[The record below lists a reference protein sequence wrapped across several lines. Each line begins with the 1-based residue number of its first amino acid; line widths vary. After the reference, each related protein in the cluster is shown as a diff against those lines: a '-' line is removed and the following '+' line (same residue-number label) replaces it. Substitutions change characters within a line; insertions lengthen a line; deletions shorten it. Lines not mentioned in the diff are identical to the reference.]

1 MSVLTG
7 RRGQISIMVFV
18 TCAVLLLSFISPASA
33 VAGTWRLLTPSEAA
47 ATTHPESSL
56 NGVFMINGGT
66 SGKNTGKGWAVGN
79 HSLIFFWDGFS
90 WNQYAATAL
99 DCQLNSVNFGGPLNP
114 LSSIRDTSGWAV
126 GGSGHGVTCGNN
138 YNNAVALYWNGAGW
152 QNQTVQKTL
161 PVFVSANMTSVS
173 MVKPFGAVNSADTTV
188 DAFAVGGESDGGLA
202 HGVVWHFSGPPGGAQ
217 WQEVK
222 PATFLPAGTQLNG
235 IYMSSCASNPCT
247 TGATGIAVGNYLNPT
262 YPGIYQVTG
271 STITVLNSPVSV
283 NLHGVAM
290 SSLTNGWAVGD
301 SCTIIRTLDGTTW
314 TGPYGAPCG
323 GTPNLRSIV
332 MTSSSEGWIV
342 GDVVGSGPIVLH
354 GTSLDSASSAQWN
367 KVDATK
373 VTSTV
378 GLNAV
383 TFATSGGNL
392 WAVGAGGVAAF
403 CLNNCSSSSSV
414 WGTTSSPL
422 GGNYVQ
428 LNSVAM
434 DSDTDG
440 WAVGQLGPL
449 HTSAP
454 VVMQWNGYSW
464 NTAILSASVLGSTPL
479 LGVALSGGS
488 NGWAVGAQDVT
499 GKPSTVYWN
508 GNSWQ
513 TVTSS
518 LCNCNLTS
526 VFMRSGSEAWA
537 TGTSLPSG
545 PLTSL
550 WRSTSTGG
558 AFTPQPFNVVD
569 HNITLESITFDPS
582 NTQNG
587 WAVGFIPHSTGG
599 PVPVIVSTTND
610 GADNWATETKFA
622 TQNGYTLN
630 SVSFIDST
638 HGWAAGSGNP
648 TSGAGTTI
656 LNWNGFTWTPSSVIL
671 STATP
676 PINITSI
683 AVDSASPPDGW
694 AVGFDSLGYPVLLAY
709 DGSGWYQTTN
719 LVPTYFPLATRARL
733 TSLFLRSGTN
743 GLAVGSNVL
752 NGPFPNL
759 AVILHLDPPGGGPPP
774 PPPPSTTTSTSTL
787 VTTSTSVVSSST
799 SSTTSSVVSSTS
811 SSQTVAST
819 SVVTTTV
826 VSTPTTTSTSE
837 STSTSSTSSV
847 STPMTLPPIPGFP
860 WESII
865 AGIILGMTA
874 LAIVRRR
881 RK

>member
-7 RRGQISIMVFV
+7 HRGQISIMVFV
-18 TCAVLLLSFISPASA
+18 TCAVLLLSFISPANA

-47 ATTHPESSL
+47 PAPGTAASNL

-66 SGKNTGKGWAVGN
+66 SGKNTGKGWAVGD

-90 WNQYAATAL
+90 WNQYSAPAA

-114 LSSIRDTSGWAV
+114 LSSISATSGWAV
-126 GGSGHGVTCGNN
+126 GGSGVGGACGTNP
-138 YNNAVALYWNGAGW
+138 VALYWNGAGW
-152 QNQTVQKTL
+152 QSQTVQATL
-161 PVFVSANMTSVS
+161 VGLVSATMTSVS
-173 MVKPFGAVNSADTTV
+173 MVKPFGAVNSADTMV
-188 DAFAVGGESDGGLA
+188 DAWAVGGETDGGGT
-202 HGVVWHFSGPPGGAQ
+202 HGVVWHFVGSPGAGA
-217 WQEVK
+217 WIEIPA
-222 PATFLPAGTQLNG
+222 PATLPTGTQLNG
-235 IYMSSCASNPCT
+235 VYMSHCASNPCT
-247 TGATGIAVGNYLNPT
+247 TGADGIAVGNYFNGPNPGL
-262 YPGIYQVTG
+262 YKVSGG
-271 STITVLNSPVSV
+271 TITAITSPVTVNLNS
-283 NLHGVAM
+283 VAM
-290 SSLTNGWAVGD
+290 SSPTTGWAVGD
-301 SCTIIRTLDGTTW
+301 SCTIIRTPDGTTW
-314 TGPYGAPCG
+314 NAVFPKPCSG

-342 GDVVGSGPIVLH
+342 GDANGGAATILH
-354 GTSLDSASSAQWN
+354 GTSLDSSSSAVWSPIVSTQ
-367 KVDATK
+367 
-373 VTSTV
+373 VTSNV
-378 GLNAV
+378 GLNSV

-392 WAVGAGGVAAF
+392 WAVGASGVAAF
-403 CLNNCSSSSSV
+403 CLNNCGSQSGAI
-414 WGTTSSPL
+414 WATTSSPL
-422 GGNYVQ
+422 GGSYVQ

-449 HTSAP
+449 HTSPP

-464 NTAILSASVLGSTPL
+464 NTAILSSSLGSTPL

-488 NGWAVGAQDVT
+488 NGWAVGALGVT

-518 LCNCNLTS
+518 SCTCNLTS

-537 TGTSLPSG
+537 TATGG
-545 PLTSL
+545 PATF
-550 WRSTSTGG
+550 WPMWQSTSTGG
-558 AFTPQPFNVVD
+558 FFGIHPFAGVD
-569 HNITLESITFDPS
+569 PNMTLESVTFDPS
-582 NTQNG
+582 NNQNG
-587 WAVGFIPHSTGG
+587 WAVGFIPHSTFPLGGGG
-599 PVPVIVSTTND
+599 PVPVIVSTTSD
-610 GADNWATETKFA
+610 GADNWPTEAKFPA
-622 TQNGYTLN
+622 LSGFTLN
-630 SVSFIDST
+630 SVSFVDST
-638 HGWAAGSGNP
+638 HGWAAGS
-648 TSGAGTTI
+648 GTTI
-656 LNWNGFTWTPSSVIL
+656 LNWNGFTWNPSSVIL
-671 STATP
+671 TTP
-676 PINITSI
+676 SPPVNITSI
-683 AVDSASPPDGW
+683 QVDSVSPPDGW
-694 AVGFDSLGYPVLLAY
+694 AVGFDQAGRPVLLAY

-719 LVPTYFPLATRARL
+719 LVPSYFPSAAHARL
-733 TSLFLRSGTN
+733 TSLFLRSGTS

-752 NGPFPNL
+752 SGPFPNL

-774 PPPPSTTTSTSTL
+774 PPPSSTTSTSTV
-787 VTTSTSVVSSST
+787 VTTSTSVVSSS
-799 SSTTSSVVSSTS
+799 SSTTSSIISSSTS

-826 VSTPTTTSTSE
+826 ISTPTTTSTSE

-865 AGIILGMTA
+865 AGIIVGMTA

>member
-1 MSVLTG
+1 
-7 RRGQISIMVFV
+7 MVFV
-18 TCAVLLLSFISPASA
+18 TCAVLLLSFISPANA

-47 ATTHPESSL
+47 AAPGTAASNL
-56 NGVFMINGGT
+56 NGVFMTNGGT
-66 SGKNTGKGWAVGN
+66 SGKNSGKGWAVGD

-90 WNQYAATAL
+90 WNQYSAPVV

-114 LSSIRDTSGWAV
+114 LSAITDASGWAV
-126 GGSGHGVTCGNN
+126 GGYSARGPQTCGNT
-138 YNNAVALYWNGAGW
+138 AVALYWNGAGW
-152 QNQTVQKTL
+152 QSQTVQKTQHL
-161 PVFVSANMTSVS
+161 DSANMTSVS
-173 MVKPFGAVNSADTTV
+173 MVKPYGAVNSADTV
-188 DAFAVGGESDGGLA
+188 VEAYAVGGETTGANTYGM
-202 HGVVWHFSGPPGGAQ
+202 VWHFSGTPGLAT
-217 WQEVK
+217 WQEFV
-222 PATFLPAGTQLNG
+222 PLFFASAGTQLNG
-235 IYMSSCASNPCT
+235 IYMTGCASNPCT
-247 TGATGIAVGNYLNPT
+247 TGATNGIAVGNYLNNVFA
-262 YPGIYQVTG
+262 GIYKVSG
-271 STITVLNSPVSV
+271 AGITPLSSPVTV

-290 SSLTNGWAVGD
+290 SSQTNGWAVGD
-301 SCTIIRTLDGTTW
+301 SCKIIRTLDGTTW
-314 TGPYGAPCG
+314 TGPYTPCV

-342 GDVVGSGPIVLH
+342 GDAVSGLATVLH
-354 GTSLDSASSAQWN
+354 GTSLDSASSALWTP
-367 KVDATK
+367 VTGTL

-422 GGNYVQ
+422 GGSSVIGNYVQ

-440 WAVGQLGPL
+440 WAVGQLGL
-449 HTSAP
+449 THTSAP

-464 NTAILSASVLGSTPL
+464 NTATLSASSLGTTPL

-513 TVTSS
+513 TVVSS
-518 LCNCNLTS
+518 SCTCNLTS
-526 VFMRSGSEAWA
+526 VFMRGGSEAWA
-537 TGTSLPSG
+537 TGTTYGSG
-545 PLTSL
+545 PI
-550 WRSTSTGG
+550 WQSTSTGA
-558 AFTPQPFNVVD
+558 AFTIHPFAPVD
-569 HNITLESITFDPS
+569 TNMTLESVTFDPS
-582 NTQNG
+582 NNQNG
-587 WAVGFIPHSTGG
+587 WAVGFVPHSTFPLGGGG
-599 PVPVIVSTTND
+599 PVPVIIHTTND
-610 GADNWATETKFA
+610 GTDNWGNELTFPASHGF
-622 TQNGYTLN
+622 TLN
-630 SVSFIDST
+630 SVSFVDST
-638 HGWAAGSGNP
+638 HGWAAGS
-648 TSGAGTTI
+648 GTTI

-671 STATP
+671 STATA

-694 AVGFDSLGYPVLLAY
+694 AVGFDANHFPVLLAY

-719 LVPTYFPLATRARL
+719 LVPSYFPAGTKATL

-752 NGPFPNL
+752 SGPFPNL

-774 PPPPSTTTSTSTL
+774 PPPPSSTTSTSTV
-787 VTTSTSVVSSST
+787 VTTSTSVVSSS
-799 SSTTSSVVSSTS
+799 STTSSVVSSSTS

-826 VSTPTTTSTSE
+826 ISTPTTTSTSE
-837 STSTSSTSSV
+837 SSSTSSTSSV
-847 STPMTLPPIPGFP
+847 STPLTLPPIPGFP

-865 AGIILGMTA
+865 AGIILGMMA